1 MKALYGIV
9 FALAVLGVLFA
20 DVITDFFDADLVEY
34 AIYVLAA
41 SSLVLSMCYKLGW
54 I

>member
-34 AIYVLAA
+34 TLFVLGM
-41 SSLVLSMCYKLGW
+41 SLIAVSMCCELGW